1 MIIKII
7 NIFKLYLSTYSQ
19 KKTTELY
26 ENTYDYEI
34 FIPDKIHNIPVL
46 NYGRNTGTYI
56 YLDNISHEISTE
68 TYT

>member
-1 MIIKII
+1 MLGSTKKLKTFLCKENKNI
-7 NIFKLYLSTYSQ
+7 N
-19 KKTTELY
+19 
-26 ENTYDYEI
+26 
-34 FIPDKIHNIPVL
+34 NIPVL

>member
-1 MIIKII
+1 MKTII
-7 NIFKLYLSTYSQ
+7 SQ
-19 KKTTELY
+19 KLLNVLK
-26 ENTYDYEI
+26 NKI
-34 FIPDKIHNIPVL
+34 IHNIPVL